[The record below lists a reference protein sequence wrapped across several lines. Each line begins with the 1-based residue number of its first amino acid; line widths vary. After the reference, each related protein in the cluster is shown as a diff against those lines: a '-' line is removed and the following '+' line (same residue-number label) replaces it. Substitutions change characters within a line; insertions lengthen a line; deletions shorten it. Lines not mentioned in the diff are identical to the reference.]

1 MKAISSLVFATS
13 VLVCLT
19 AQAQY
24 VKGNEAVQNT
34 ATGKAISKPPVPASV
49 GKVCDAKARCYA
61 GAWRMVETDAGL
73 QECTEPFAR
82 AGSCRASTYGTQK
95 LSRVWVVKR
104 GNEWQQC
111 QFPDLAS
118 KCTPIFARPPANLPS
133 DAVQ

>member
-1 MKAISSLVFATS
+1 MKALSTLIFATFT
-13 VLVCLT
+13 LACLA

-24 VKGNEAVQNT
+24 VKGNEAVQKT
-34 ATGKAISKPPVPASV
+34 ATGTTISKPPAPASV
-49 GKVCDAKARCYA
+49 GKVCEATAKCYA

-82 AGSCRASTYGTQK
+82 PGSCRASTYGTQK
-95 LSRVWVVKR
+95 LHRVWVVKR

-111 QFPDLAS
+111 QFPELAS
-118 KCTPIFARPPANLPS
+118 KCTPIFARPPANLPA